1 MDSIAPKGQ
10 TVGDAY
16 LSLLADRGVDYLFA
30 NSGTDF
36 APLIE
41 GFVKA
46 SNEGR
51 KTPIP
56 VTVPHENVAV
66 SMAMG
71 YFLVSGRA
79 QAVMVHVSVGTG
91 NSINGLLNASRGEI
105 PILMTAGRTPIT
117 ESGIHGTRDIDIH
130 WPQELFDQA
139 GMVREFVKWDYELRN
154 GHQLESVVD
163 RAMKIAMSEPRG
175 PVYLTMPREVLAG
188 AMEGPSLGSVRGAGG
203 NTSPYPDLTAIDEAA
218 SILANAERP
227 LIIAQSSG
235 QDQTSVPALAALA
248 ERFAIPVVQYRPRY
262 ICLPTSHP
270 MNLGV
275 EPGPLLEQADAVL
288 VVNAAV
294 PWLPDQ
300 TGPKDDAKIIHMGP
314 DPLFENLPMRSFPCD
329 LSITCSATPGLRA
342 LDAALEQH
350 ENKARQ
356 RIETRRAA
364 IAEKRAAQ
372 HENWAGVL
380 ARAKSQS
387 PISPVWLTNCISEVK
402 GEDAI
407 VINEARMPVPFM
419 EMEKPGTY
427 LSAGHAGGLGW
438 GLGCAIG
445 AKMAA
450 GDDRLV
456 IATEGDGAYMFSNP
470 LPAHYVSLEQKAP
483 ILTVI
488 YNNRRWGAVRE
499 ATEGLYPG
507 GLAALSNEAPLI
519 HFDESLQMSKIADV
533 VGAHGEQVT
542 DPEQVI
548 PALERAIKVVT
559 EEKRQAILDVVIS

>member
-1 MDSIAPKGQ
+1 MDSLAPKGL

-46 SNEGR
+46 STEGR

-66 SMAMG
+66 AMAMG

-105 PILMTAGRTPIT
+105 PILMTAGRTPIS
-117 ESGIHGTRDIDIH
+117 EGGVHGARDIDIH

-154 GHQLESVVD
+154 AHQLETVVD
-163 RAMKIAMSEPRG
+163 RAMSIAMSEPRG
-175 PVYLTMPREVLAG
+175 PVYLTMPREVLAS
-188 AMEGPSLGSVRGAGG
+188 AMEGPAPGAARRGGAT
-203 NTSPYPDLTAIDEAA
+203 TSPFPDTAAIDQAA
-218 SILANAERP
+218 AILAAAERP
-227 LIIAQSSG
+227 LIIVQASG
-235 QDQTSVPALAALA
+235 QDQKSVPALAALA

-262 ICLPTSHP
+262 LCLPASHE
-270 MNLGV
+270 MHLGF

-288 VVNAAV
+288 VVSAVV
-294 PWLPDQ
+294 PWLPGE
-300 TGPKDDAKIIHMGP
+300 TAPADDAKIIHMGP
-314 DPLFENLPMRSFPCD
+314 DPLYENLPIRAFPCD
-329 LSITCSATPGLRA
+329 LAITCSATPGLRA
-342 LDAALEQH
+342 LDTALEAHQ
-350 ENKARQ
+350 NGAKSRIDAR
-356 RIETRRAA
+356 RTALAERRAGL
-364 IAEKRAAQ
+364 RA
-372 HENWAGVL
+372 NWAKVIE
-380 ARAKSQS
+380 RSKSQS
-387 PISPVWLTNCISEVK
+387 PISPAWLTHCISEVK

-419 EMEKPGTY
+419 AIDKPGTY
-427 LSAGHAGGLGW
+427 LNAGHAGGLGW
-438 GLGCAIG
+438 GLGCAVG

-456 IATEGDGAYMFSNP
+456 IATEGDGAYMFANP
-470 LPAHYVSLEQKAP
+470 VPAHYVSLEQKAP

-488 YNNRRWGAVRE
+488 YNNRRWSAVRE
-499 ATEGLYPG
+499 AAEGLYPDG
-507 GLAALSNEAPLI
+507 HVARSNEPPLI
-519 HFDESLQMSKIADV
+519 HFDPTMQLSKTADV
-533 VGAHGEQVT
+533 VGGHGEQVT
-542 DPEQVI
+542 DPDQVI

-559 EEKRQAILDVVIS
+559 EEKRQAILDVVCS